1 MATGVVVVEDHPDYR
16 ESLKTFLEHAPDMTL
31 AGSFGAAEPFLA
43 ELRRAGGSAGSLGWD
58 LVLMDVEMPGIDGIE
73 ATRRLREI
81 APELP
86 VVVLTV
92 FEEPRVI
99 LEAIAAGASG
109 YVLKKASA
117 RELAAQLHVVIDGGA
132 PLSPAVAA
140 RVLELVRGLAGG
152 STSSHAAAKAARL
165 DLTEREI
172 DVLRRLV
179 AGRTYQQ
186 AAADLDV
193 SIATVRTHV
202 RAIYRKLQ
210 VHSVAEAVRKA
221 CEAGLA

>member
-1 MATGVVVVEDHPDYR
+1 MTTGVVVVEDHPDYR
-16 ESLKTFLEHAPDMTL
+16 ESLKTFLDHAPDM
-31 AGSFGAAEPFLA
+31 AIAASFGAAEPFLA
-43 ELRRAGGSAGSLGWD
+43 ELRRAGGSAASLGWD

-117 RELAAQLHVVIDGGA
+117 RELTAQLRVVIDGGA

-152 STSSHAAAKAARL
+152 STYAHAAPKAARL

>member
-1 MATGVVVVEDHPDYR
+1 
-16 ESLKTFLEHAPDMTL
+16 
-31 AGSFGAAEPFLA
+31 
-43 ELRRAGGSAGSLGWD
+43 
-58 LVLMDVEMPGIDGIE
+58 
-73 ATRRLREI
+73 
-81 APELP
+81 
-86 VVVLTV
+86 
-92 FEEPRVI
+92 
-99 LEAIAAGASG
+99 
-109 YVLKKASA
+109 
-117 RELAAQLHVVIDGGA
+117 VVIDGGA
-132 PLSPAVAA
+132 PLSPAVSA

-152 STSSHAAAKAARL
+152 SGPSHVAAKAARL

-179 AGRTYQQ
+179 AGRSYQQ
-186 AAADLDV
+186 AAEDLDV